1 MKRRLKALFMAL
13 VLMVTTVISLQV
25 NDVTAKADGDLSLVF
40 HFTGGKS
47 PEYYLWLWTIGDG
60 VDMPMTKSGDEW
72 TATLNATSNPAINSS
87 TTEVNYIVKN
97 GEGWNSAVKDVD
109 ADRKIDMSKYVS
121 GEVHV
126 YLQSGV
132 AAPTVDDSKAV
143 KGFKLLAAST
153 ADCKVVSVTAGA
165 KIESDLVSFFKVKNT
180 VDGTYVDVEDVKLV
194 NEAEDGSCKYELTLK
209 DKLIVTSSYQL
220 EYNNGF
226 EFMIGMPDYYATED
240 FEGAYTYTGD
250 DLGAT
255 YSSSSTTFR
264 VWAPLATEV
273 KLNLFEAG
281 TPGVDDKFASYPMKA
296 SDNGTWVT
304 TVEGDLNGTY
314 YTYSVVN
321 NGKLEDDIV
330 DPYARTTGVNGDRG
344 MVIDLD
350 STDPEGWA
358 NDTNPFKSTKYVDAI
373 LYELHIRDFSI
384 NSGSGMKNKGKY
396 LAFTETGT
404 KNSFG
409 QSTGIDY
416 LKDLGITHVHLLPTY
431 DYATVDETKL
441 DTEQFNWGYD
451 PKNFNTPEGSYSTDP
466 YNGEVRVKEFKQMVQ
481 SLHNAGIS
489 VVMDVVY
496 GHVSNAGTFSINRL
510 TPGYYSRPNSSA
522 SGCGNDTATERL
534 MNRKYIVDSFVYW
547 ATEYHINGF
556 RIDQEGLFDIDTI
569 NAVTDALHAIDPSI
583 IVYGEG
589 WDMSSTNITKDI
601 KLASQGQACDTLAS
615 AYFSDAVRD
624 AVKGGVF
631 DKKAGYIT
639 GEFGKL
645 SSILNAIIAAPGWQ
659 WDPNS
664 VVNYNSCHD
673 NYTLFDRIAI
683 TEGNENASFEQRVK
697 QNNLAAAMLFTMQ
710 GISFIQAG
718 EEILR
723 TKPIEGG
730 FSENSY
736 NLPDAVNSIK
746 WDTLNDSAYA
756 TTYNY
761 YKGLVAFR
769 KAHAGLRMP
778 TEELIDEN
786 LTFLLKGERDDSAIA
801 FMIKGGANG
810 EASDGIVVIYNPSG
824 ADISVDLPDADEW
837 GIYVQGDKAG
847 TELLG
852 TAKGSVSVKATSC
865 TVLSKNAGSAS
876 NGNGSSSNNKDD
888 NAGIVQTGD
897 SGVRTIMLI
906 GISIIALIA
915 VAVLAVKRRKEY
927 N

>member
-13 VLMVTTVISLQV
+13 VLMITTVISLGNNV
-25 NDVTAKADGDLSLVF
+25 KAVKAAESLSLVF
-40 HFTGGKS
+40 HFTGGTS
-47 PEYYLWLWTIGDG
+47 SEYYMWIWTIGDG
-60 VDMPMTKSGDEW
+60 VDVKMNKSGDEW
-72 TATLNATSNPAINSS
+72 TATLDATSNPPINSS
-87 TTEVNYIVKN
+87 TVDVNYIVKT
-97 GEGWNSAVKDVD
+97 GKGWETGVVKDVD

-121 GEVHV
+121 GQVDV
-126 YLQSGV
+126 YLESGV
-132 AAPTVDDSKAV
+132 AAPRVDDSNAV
-143 KGFKLLAAST
+143 KGLKLTAADT
-153 ADCKVVSVTAGA
+153 TDCKVINISTGA
-165 KIESDLVSFFKVKNT
+165 KIEGDLQTFFKVKNT
-180 VDGTYVDVEDVKLV
+180 AEGTYVDIDKVELV
-194 NEAEDGSCKYELTLK
+194 SEAEDGSCKYAITVK

-226 EFMIGMPDYYATED
+226 EFMIGMPDYYATEE
-240 FEGAYTYTGD
+240 FESAYTYSGN

-255 YSSSSTTFR
+255 YSKASTTFR
-264 VWAPLATEV
+264 VWAPLASEV
-273 KLNLFEAG
+273 SVNLYEAG
-281 TPGVDDKFASYPMKA
+281 TPGVDDKIASYPMTA

-314 YTYSVVN
+314 YTYSTVI
-321 NGKLEDDIV
+321 NGKAEEDIV

-358 NDTNPFKSTKYVDAI
+358 NDTNPFKSTNYVDAI

-416 LKDLGITHVHLLPTY
+416 LKDLGITHVHLMPTY
-431 DYATVDETKL
+431 DYATVDETDL
-441 DTEQFNWGYD
+441 DREQFNWGYD
-451 PKNFNTPEGSYSTDP
+451 PKNFNVPEGSYSTDP

-510 TPGYYSRPNSSA
+510 TPSYYSRPNSSA

-569 NAVTDALHAIDPSI
+569 NAVIKALHEIDPTI
-583 IVYGEG
+583 IIYGEG
-589 WDMSSTNITKDI
+589 WDMSSTNITKNI
-601 KLASQGQACDTLAS
+601 KLASQGQAQDTIGS

-631 DKKAGYIT
+631 DKGAGYIT

-645 SSILNAIIAAPGWQ
+645 ASILDAIIANPGWQ

-683 TEGNENASFEQRVK
+683 TEGNEEASFEQRVK
-697 QNNLAAAMLFTMQ
+697 QNNLAASMLFTMQ

-723 TKPIEGG
+723 TKPVDGG
-730 FSENSY
+730 YSDNSY
-736 NLPDAVNSIK
+736 NLLDEVNSIK
-746 WDTLNDSAYA
+746 WDTLNESAYA

-761 YKGLVAFR
+761 YKGLIAFR

-778 TEELIDEN
+778 TEEMIEEN
-786 LTFLLKGERDDSAIA
+786 LTFLLRGERDDSAIA

-810 EASDGIVVIYNPSG
+810 EASDGVIVIYNPSN
-824 ADISVDLPDADEW
+824 DKISVDLPEGEW
-837 GIYVQGDKAG
+837 GIYVQDDKAG
-847 TELLG
+847 TDLLG
-852 TAKGSVSVKATSC
+852 TAKGSISVNATSC
-865 TVLSKNAGSAS
+865 TVLSMNAGKA
-876 NGNGSSSNNKDD
+876 NGGTNNNKDD
-888 NAGIVQTGD
+888 NAAIVQTGD
-897 SGVRTIMLI
+897 SASRTIMFV
-906 GISIIALIA
+906 GISAVTLIA
-915 VAVLAVKRRKEY
+915 VAVLAAKRRKEF

>member
-153 ADCKVVSVTAGA
+153 ADCKVVNVTSGA
-165 KIESDLVSFFKVKNT
+165 KIEGDLLSFFKVKNT
-180 VDGTYVDVEDVKLV
+180 VDGTYVDVEDLKLV
-194 NEAEDGSCKYELTLK
+194 SEEADGSCKYELTLK

-220 EYNNGF
+220 EYNDGF

-240 FEGAYTYTGD
+240 FEGAYTYSGD

-255 YSSSSTTFR
+255 YSSASTTFR

-273 KLNLFEAG
+273 TLNLYEAG
-281 TPGVDDKFASYPMKA
+281 TPGVDDKIASYPMTS

-314 YTYSVVN
+314 YTYSAVN
-321 NGKLEDDIV
+321 NGKLEEDIV

-344 MVIDLD
+344 MVINLD

-396 LAFTETGT
+396 LAFTESGT

-569 NAVTDALHAIDPSI
+569 NAVTDALHAIDPAI

-601 KLASQGQACDTLAS
+601 KLASQGQACDTLGS

-683 TEGNENASFEQRVK
+683 TEGNENASFDQRVK
-697 QNNLAAAMLFTMQ
+697 QNNLAAAMLYTMQ

-746 WDTLNDSAYA
+746 WDTLNEAAYA

-761 YKGLVAFR
+761 YKGLIAFR

-824 ADISVDLPDADEW
+824 SDISVDLPDADEW

-865 TVLSKNAGSAS
+865 TVLSKNAAS
-876 NGNGSSSNNKDD
+876 VNNGGSSSNNKDD
-888 NAGIVQTGD
+888 NAAIVQTGD
-897 SGVRTIMLI
+897 SGVRTVMLI
-906 GISIIALIA
+906 GVSIIALIA